1 MSADQGDDQILA
13 AAAARYRLE
22 AFLSVDMVGSSAF
35 KFSTAIAGGTEER
48 DETGSE
54 GWSQAIR
61 KFYATFHQTFL
72 KKTRIRFGAEN
83 RVRLWKALGDE
94 LVYRF
99 TVTDLADTAGIVND
113 FILALHQTRQV
124 VREISRSLDLK
135 ACGWVADFPA
145 RNMMIDL
152 DGLRETDQF
161 LDEMAEGAGEGIQDF
176 IGPSMDTGFRLGRFA
191 TRRKMVL
198 SVELAALLA
207 ESDAQQRLPFCF
219 GYDGRE
225 ALKGI
230 LGGEAYPLIWIDTE
244 DDPGRKIADRREA
257 AMLQMRSE
265 VQAAAVAEF
274 CLGYID
280 ASDWMERPFLRGGS
294 GAFDTVPT
302 SHIDQARRGRALQA
316 REDRLYA
323 EAAPLAAAAQSD
335 LSVTSVDLIG
345 DMPAPAGR
353 GDRPR
358 EDGA

>member
-13 AAAARYRLE
+13 AAAERYRLE

-35 KFSTAIAGGTEER
+35 KFSTAIAGGNEER
-48 DETGSE
+48 DDTASE

-61 KFYATFHQTFL
+61 KFYVTFHQTFL
-72 KKTRIRFGAEN
+72 KKTRLRFGTED

-99 TVTDLADTAGIVND
+99 TVTALADTAGIVND

-152 DGLRETDQF
+152 GGLRETDQF
-161 LDEMAEGAGEGIQDF
+161 LDEMAEGVGGIQDF

-207 ESDAQQRLPFCF
+207 ESDAKQRLPFCF

-225 ALKGI
+225 TLKGI

-244 DDPGRKIADRREA
+244 DDPRRKIADRREA

-280 ASDWMERPFLRGGS
+280 ASDWMERPFLRERS
-294 GAFDTVPT
+294 GAFGTMPT
-302 SHIDQARRGRALQA
+302 SHIDHARRERALHA

-323 EAAPLAAAAQSD
+323 ETAPLTAAIQGD
-335 LSVTSVDLIG
+335 LSVTSFDLIE
-345 DMPAPAGR
+345 DMPSPAGR
-353 GDRPR
+353 GEGPR
-358 EDGA
+358 EDGT